1 MQALYYV
8 SIFAFPQVDN
18 SKKSEK
24 RFRPQILAQYIT
36 VLKLLT
42 A

>member
-18 SKKSEK
+18 SKKVKKDSDHK
-24 RFRPQILAQYIT
+24 F
-36 VLKLLT
+36 
-42 A
+42 